1 MAAAF
6 ASLPAYVAD
15 IFGTRDVGPI
25 HGRLLTALSVAGVLG
40 PVLVNY
46 IRQYQ
51 IGRGVSAERAYDV
64 TMYVMAVLLVA
75 GFFCN
80 RAIRPVISSDKH

>member
-1 MAAAF
+1 MH
-6 ASLPAYVAD
+6 P
-15 IFGTRDVGPI
+15 P
-25 HGRLLTALSVAGVLG
+25 ALSVAGVLG

-51 IGRGVSAERAYDV
+51 IGHGVSPERAYDV
-64 TMYVMAVLLVA
+64 TMYLMAVLLVA

-80 RAIRPVISSDKH
+80 RAIRPVISAEEL